1 MPTVPVYDVPT
12 QELAASQLGQF
23 QAPNPV
29 GFKPLGA
36 TPAIE
41 GTRPPPQAQPMA
53 RFELGKE
60 FGSAQAIEGGRAMQ
74 NFGQA
79 MIQVADRLQS
89 FVDDART
96 KELDTQLSDKIR
108 QIMYDPEK
116 GYMATQGKSA
126 LELRSQTLKSLEE
139 ARTEIARGASNN
151 VQQSMFTNVANRRFE
166 SVFNQLDAHALQQ
179 TKVYNMAESKARLEA
194 SIYDALANT
203 NSVYQKD
210 ADGKPTGAFQTY
222 KQTAIE
228 EANNL
233 ADLSGFAPNS
243 SQRSNLVRDV
253 TTKIHADVVQQ
264 MVNRNDYIGA
274 RSYLDQQIKTGE
286 VNEKAQLEL
295 GRLLKE
301 GYTREA
307 GKVKGDAIYGDKGP
321 TGTDFESGFQWI
333 LKVEGTSYVA
343 DDAGAG
349 PTSHGINSKAFPNE
363 DIGGMTASR
372 AKTLYR
378 GIWNEIGADKLPA
391 NIRMIA
397 FDSAVNHGPG
407 QTKKFLEQAQGDP
420 QKLIDL
426 RRDFYADL
434 IARDPKK
441 FGQYEKGWENRLQKL
456 ESSLTGERTL
466 GTMLAETNAIKDPQ
480 EREIARQ
487 RIKNNY
493 TEDQSIKQADYL
505 ALLMV
510 AQDAA
515 YARIGGWQDVPA
527 EVWASVKPEDRAKLV
542 QGAPR
547 ANDPDTVIMLD
558 NSPEMW
564 RKETLTQYRGLL
576 TEETYRRYYSLG
588 NGPKAEEKI
597 IEATIDADQ
606 FKRALLDAGLKKL
619 IDPKADTNDKRELI
633 RLRSEVEREI
643 NLQQEA
649 KKRKLTMDEKNNIM
663 VSMLKPVKESVTYD
677 SWWRKTLNMTETEE
691 SRRAYQV
698 INREK
703 IVIPANIRSKI
714 VSDMERTGVMPTEKR
729 ILDAYLLMK
738 ETK

>member
-12 QELAASQLGQF
+12 QELAATQLGQF
-23 QAPNPV
+23 QSPNPV
-29 GFKPLGA
+29 GFKPLPNA
-36 TPAIE
+36 PTVE
-41 GTRPPPQAQPMA
+41 GLRPSPQGQPLA

-60 FGSAQAIEGGRAMQ
+60 FASVQAIEGGKAVQ

-79 MIQVADRLQS
+79 MMQVADRLQS

-96 KELDTQLSDKIR
+96 KELDTQLSDRIR

-116 GYMATQGKSA
+116 GYMSTQGKTA
-126 LELRSQTLKSLEE
+126 LEVRADTLKALNE
-139 ARTEIARGASNN
+139 AREEIAKGASNS

-203 NSVYQKD
+203 SSVYQKD
-210 ADGKPTGAFQTY
+210 ADGKPTGAFNTY

-233 ADLSGFAPNS
+233 ADLSGFGPKS
-243 SQRSNLVRDV
+243 SQRANLVRDV

-295 GRLLKE
+295 NRLLKE

-307 GKVKGDAIYGDKGP
+307 GKLKGDSIYSDKGP
-321 TGTDFESGFQWI
+321 TGTDFEAGFQWI

-349 PTSHGINSKAFPNE
+349 PTSHGINSRAFPNE
-363 DIGGMTASR
+363 DIAGMTPAR

-378 GIWNEIGADKLPA
+378 GIWNDIGADKLPA

-426 RRDFYADL
+426 RRDFYAEL
-434 IARDPKK
+434 IARDPGK
-441 FGQYEKGWENRLQKL
+441 FAQYEKGWK
-456 ESSLTGERTL
+456 TGS
-466 GTMLAETNAIKDPQ
+466 
-480 EREIARQ
+480 
-487 RIKNNY
+487 KN
-493 TEDQSIKQADYL
+493 
-505 ALLMV
+505 
-510 AQDAA
+510 
-515 YARIGGWQDVPA
+515 
-527 EVWASVKPEDRAKLV
+527 
-542 QGAPR
+542 
-547 ANDPDTVIMLD
+547 
-558 NSPEMW
+558 
-564 RKETLTQYRGLL
+564 
-576 TEETYRRYYSLG
+576 
-588 NGPKAEEKI
+588 
-597 IEATIDADQ
+597 
-606 FKRALLDAGLKKL
+606 
-619 IDPKADTNDKRELI
+619 
-633 RLRSEVEREI
+633 
-643 NLQQEA
+643 
-649 KKRKLTMDEKNNIM
+649 
-663 VSMLKPVKESVTYD
+663 
-677 SWWRKTLNMTETEE
+677 
-691 SRRAYQV
+691 
-698 INREK
+698 
-703 IVIPANIRSKI
+703 
-714 VSDMERTGVMPTEKR
+714 
-729 ILDAYLLMK
+729 
-738 ETK
+738 

>member
-12 QELAASQLGQF
+12 QELAATQLGQF

-36 TPAIE
+36 TPAVE

-60 FGSAQAIEGGRAMQ
+60 FASAQAIEGGRAVQ

-203 NSVYQKD
+203 SSIYQKD
-210 ADGKPTGAFQTY
+210 ADGKPTGAFNTY
-222 KQTAIE
+222 KQTAVE

-243 SQRSNLVRDV
+243 SQRKNLVRDV

-286 VNEKAQLEL
+286 VNEKAQIEL
-295 GRLLKE
+295 SRLLKE
-301 GYTREA
+301 GYTRES
-307 GKVKGDAIYGDKGP
+307 GKVKGDVIYGDKGP

-333 LKVEGTSYVA
+333 LKVEGTTYVE

-349 PTSHGINSKAFPNE
+349 PTSFGINSRAFPNE
-363 DIGGMTASR
+363 DIKGMTASR

-378 GIWNEIGADKLPA
+378 GIWNEIGADKLDPR
-391 NIRMIA
+391 IRMIA

-426 RRDFYADL
+426 RRDFYAEL

-466 GTMLAETNAIKDPQ
+466 GTMLAETNSIADPQ

-493 TEDQSIKQADYL
+493 QEDQSVKQADYMQ
-505 ALLMV
+505 LLST
-510 AQDAA
+510 AQDTAFL
-515 YARIGGWQDVPA
+515 RIGGWQDVPDA
-527 EVWASVKPEDRAKLV
+527 IWASVKPEDQAKLV

-547 ANDPDTVIMLD
+547 ANDPDTVILLD
-558 NSPEMW
+558 NNPQLW
-564 RKETLTQYRGLL
+564 RKETLMQYRHLI
-576 TEETYRRYYSLG
+576 TEETYRKLYNLG
-588 NGPKAEEKI
+588 NGPKADQQI
-597 IEATIDADQ
+597 FDATIDSEQ
-606 FKRALLDAGLKKL
+606 FQRALLDAGLKKY
-619 IDPKADTNDKRELI
+619 IDPKADTDDKRKLI
-633 RLRSEVEREI
+633 LLRSEVEREI

-649 KKRKLTMDEKNNIM
+649 KKRKLTMAEKNEIYTKA
-663 VSMLKPVKESVTYD
+663 LAPVKEKVTID
-677 SWWRKTLNMTETEE
+677 SWWRKTLNMTETEQE
-691 SRRAYQV
+691 KRLFQV
-698 INREK
+698 TNRK
-703 IVIPANIRSKI
+703 NIVIPSNVRNQII
-714 VSDMERTGVMPTEKR
+714 NDMEKNKIMPTESR

-738 ETK
+738 RD

>member
-29 GFKPLGA
+29 GFKPLSG

-41 GTRPPPQAQPMA
+41 GLRNPPQVQPLA
-53 RFELGKE
+53 RFELGKD
-60 FGSAQAIEGGRAMQ
+60 FSGAQAIESGKAVQ

-116 GYMATQGKSA
+116 GYMATQGKTT
-126 LELRSQTLKSLEE
+126 LELRSDTLKALNE
-139 ARTEIARGASNN
+139 ARTEIARGASNP
-151 VQQSMFTNVANRRFE
+151 VQQGMFTNVANRRFE

-203 NSVYQKD
+203 SSVYQKD
-210 ADGKPTGAFQTY
+210 ADGKPTGAFNTY
-222 KQTAIE
+222 KSTAIE

-233 ADLSGFAPNS
+233 ADLSGFAANS

-264 MVNRNDYIGA
+264 MVNRNDYLGA

-286 VNEKAQLEL
+286 VNEKAQIEL
-295 GRLLKE
+295 NRLLKE

-321 TGTDFESGFQWI
+321 TGTDFESGFEWI

-349 PTSHGINSKAFPNE
+349 PTKYGINSRAFPNE
-363 DIGGMTASR
+363 DISGMTAAR

-378 GIWNEIGADKLPA
+378 GIWNDIGADKLPV

-426 RRDFYADL
+426 RRDFYAQL
-434 IARDPKK
+434 VANDPKK

-456 ESSLTGERTL
+456 ESSLAGENTL
-466 GTMLAETNAIKDPQ
+466 GTMLAETNSIKDPQ

-505 ALLMV
+505 ALLIT

-515 YARIGGWQDVPA
+515 FARIGGWQDVSPA
-527 EVWASVKPEDRAKLV
+527 VWASVKPEDRAKLV

-558 NSPEMW
+558 NNPQLW
-564 RKETLTQYRGLL
+564 RKETLTQYRGLV
-576 TEETYRRYYSLG
+576 TEETYRKYFALG
-588 NGPKAEEKI
+588 NGPKAEQQI
-597 IEATIDADQ
+597 LDATIDSEQ
-606 FKRALLDAGLKKL
+606 FQRALLDAGLKKF
-619 IDPKADTNDKRELI
+619 IDPKADSDDKRKLI
-633 RLRSEVEREI
+633 LLRSEVEREI

-649 KKRKLTMDEKNNIM
+649 KKRKLTMAEKNEIYAKAL
-663 VSMLKPVKESVTYD
+663 SPVKEQVTID
-677 SWWRKTLNMTETEE
+677 SWWRRSLNMTETEQE
-691 SRRAYQV
+691 KRFFQV
-698 INREK
+698 TNRERV
-703 IVIPANIRSKI
+703 VIPPTIRNTIIK
-714 VSDMERTGVMPTEKR
+714 DMERSGVMPTESR

-738 ETK
+738 R